1 MQIKRLSLLMGL
13 VATLAGC
20 QAVDRM
26 MGISPQPATP
36 AQGVVPANTPLT
48 PIQSP
53 QLKQVASSLV
63 IYVGATTPV
72 AGYTAVSQKGM
83 TVYVDPR
90 QTLVFSDLSNAL
102 AVVDE
107 QNRPYL
113 NLVFSPAGAQ
123 KLQSLTAK
131 NIGKILI
138 MTLRNELI
146 STSKIGAANTQGIL
160 QVPMDSVKNAQIME
174 RRILDGE

>member
-1 MQIKRLSLLMGL
+1 MQIKRLSLLLGV

-26 MGISPQPATP
+26 MGISPQPATTLAP
-36 AQGVVPANTPLT
+36 ATPVPTT
-48 PIQSP
+48 PIP
-53 QLKQVASSLV
+53 AAPPKRVASSLV
-63 IYVGATTPV
+63 VYVGSTSPIN
-72 AGYTAVSQKGM
+72 GYTAVSQKGV

-107 QNRPYL
+107 RNRPYV

-123 KLQSLTAK
+123 KLQTLTSN
-131 NIGKILI
+131 NIGKSLI

-146 STSKIGAANTQGIL
+146 SIAKIDAANTQGLL
-160 QVPMDSVKNAQIME
+160 QVPMDSVKSAQAIE